1 VAEWTKAMRFL
12 RRDAVLEDLPRIVEI
27 YNSAVATRE
36 SSCDLEPITVDARQ
50 RWFATHS
57 GSRRPIWVAEDGDAP
72 ERGVIGYLGF
82 YYFMNERPG
91 YYITSDLAIYLHPDY
106 QGKRLGTYLLGEAV
120 RYAPTL
126 GIEVLAVTVFASNR
140 PSIRLFERHG
150 FERWGF
156 MPRVARL
163 EHIER
168 DLVMMGRR
176 IAERPVAGDG
186 DG

>member
-1 VAEWTKAMRFL
+1 MRFV
-12 RRDAVLEDLPRIVEI
+12 RRDAVIEDLTRIVEI
-27 YNSAVATRE
+27 YNLAVATRE
-36 SSCDLEPITVDARQ
+36 SSCDLEPITVAARE

-57 GSRRPIWVAEDGDAP
+57 GSRRPIWVAEDRDSP
-72 ERGVIGYLGF
+72 HRGVIGYLGF

-106 QGKRLGTYLLGEAV
+106 QGKRLGTYLLGEAI
-120 RYAPTL
+120 REAPAL
-126 GIEVLAVTVFASNR
+126 GIEVLAVTIFASNQ

-150 FERWGF
+150 FARWGF

-163 EHIER
+163 GDIER

-176 IAERPVAGDG
+176 LAEQPVAADRDG
-186 DG
+186 

>member
-1 VAEWTKAMRFL
+1 MRFIH
-12 RRDAVLEDLPRIVEI
+12 RNAAIEDLPRIVEI
-27 YNSAVATRE
+27 YNLAVATRE
-36 SSCDLEPITVDARQ
+36 SSCDLEPITVAARE
-50 RWFATHS
+50 RWFVTHS

-91 YYITSDLAIYLHPDY
+91 YYITADLAIYLHPAY
-106 QGKRLGTYLLGEAV
+106 QGKRLGTYLLGEAI
-120 RYAPTL
+120 RHAPSL
-126 GIEVLAVTVFASNR
+126 GIEVLAVTIFASNQ
-140 PSIRLFERHG
+140 PSLLLFERHG

-163 EHIER
+163 GHIER

-176 IAERPVAGDG
+176 LP
-186 DG
+186 